1 LVSGYLKKQIKGPP
15 VPGYLKE
22 SNSKNRRVHERT
34 GKELRIVVIYHNLLE
49 PGGCLLQFVMTA

>member
-15 VPGYLKE
+15 VPGFLKE

-34 GKELRIVVIYHNLLE
+34 GKALKLYSSYIS
-49 PGGCLLQFVMTA
+49 